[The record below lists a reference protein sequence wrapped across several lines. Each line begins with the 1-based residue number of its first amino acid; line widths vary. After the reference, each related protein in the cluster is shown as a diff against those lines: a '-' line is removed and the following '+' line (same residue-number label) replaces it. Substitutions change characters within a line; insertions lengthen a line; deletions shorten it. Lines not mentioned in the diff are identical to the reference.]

1 MTSAIVPSDVDPPR
15 SAGGAPPQGGAA
27 GGPAEPDPR
36 RPLELLERPVQL
48 RGSALA
54 RALLRLAGWRI
65 LFDGLPA
72 AQGVAIVYPHTSNW
86 DFVVGL
92 LAKWGIGIPVTFW
105 GKDSLFR
112 IPLLGRWMRWIGG
125 VPVDRS
131 NASGV
136 VGQMAQALRDARRDA
151 RFLWLALAPEG
162 TRRLVEGWR
171 SGFYHVALAAQVPL
185 GLVCLD
191 FARRE
196 VGFKGFLMLGGE
208 RDADL
213 AAIAAVLSSC
223 TGLHPAQAS
232 PIRFQP

>member
-1 MTSAIVPSDVDPPR
+1 MT
-15 SAGGAPPQGGAA
+15 
-27 GGPAEPDPR
+27 
-36 RPLELLERPVQL
+36 ERPVQL

-112 IPLLGRWMRWIGG
+112 IPLLGRWMRWLGG
-125 VPVDRS
+125 VPVDR
-131 NASGV
+131 ASAHGI
-136 VGQMAQALRDARRDA
+136 VGQMAQSLRDARRDG

-162 TRRLVEGWR
+162 TRKHTDGWR
-171 SGFYHVALAAQVPL
+171 SGFYHVAVAAQVPL

-196 VGFKGFLMLGGE
+196 VGFKGFLALGGDRE
-208 RDADL
+208 ADL
-213 AAIAAVLSSC
+213 AAIGATLGSC
-223 TGLHPAQAS
+223 TGLRPAQAS
-232 PIRFQP
+232 PIRLKP